1 MKVLVVE
8 NNAEL
13 LKLLTHLLE
22 KEGFSVSSATAGNEA
37 IALHMQRRPAI
48 ICLDVMLD
56 DISGFDVCRS
66 VRKTDKDVQ
75 IIMITSKSRQVDINA
90 GIEAGADDYIIKPFD
105 LAAITAHMRNVAR
118 MVIAR
123 DQPAAINEVL
133 HFGPG
138 LSIFPGRLCAER
150 DGETIDLSFRDI
162 AFLKT
167 FYANR
172 GKTLPTAVLKEHC
185 WSASPEPEVATVDWH
200 IKQLRRKMEIDPAN
214 PALIKSDQGGG
225 YRFG

>member
-1 MKVLVVE
+1 MKVLIVE

-22 KEGFSVSSATAGNEA
+22 KEGFSTFSATSGGEA
-37 IALHMQRRPAI
+37 VTLYMQRKPAI

-56 DISGFDVCRS
+56 DISGFDVCRK

-90 GIEAGADDYIIKPFD
+90 GMEAGADDYIIKPFD

-118 MVIAR
+118 LIIAR
-123 DQPAAINEVL
+123 DEPAAIDEAL
-133 HFGPG
+133 HFGT
-138 LSIFPGRLCAER
+138 LTIFPGRLCAER
-150 DGETIDLSFRDI
+150 DGEAIDLSFRDI

-167 FYANR
+167 FYANK
-172 GKTLPTAVLKEHC
+172 GKTLSTAVLKEHC
-185 WSASPEPEVATVDWH
+185 WTATPEPEAATVDWH
-200 IKQLRRKMEIDPAN
+200 IKQLRRKLEIDPAN
-214 PALIKSDQGGG
+214 PAVIKSDPGGG

>member
-22 KEGFSVSSATAGNEA
+22 KEGFSTFSSASGNEA
-37 IALHMQRRPAI
+37 VTLHMQRKPDI

-56 DISGFDVCRS
+56 DISGFDVCRK
-66 VRKTDKDVQ
+66 VRKTDKNVQ

-90 GIEAGADDYIIKPFD
+90 GIEAGADDYIVKPFD
-105 LAAITAHMRNVAR
+105 LGAITAHMRAVAR
-118 MVIAR
+118 LIIAR
-123 DQPAAINEVL
+123 DEPAAVDEIL
-133 HFGPG
+133 HFGG
-138 LSIFPGRLCAER
+138 LTIFPGRLCAER
-150 DGETIDLSFRDI
+150 DGEAIDLSFRDI

-167 FYANR
+167 FYANK
-172 GKTLPTAVLKEHC
+172 GKTLSTAVLKEHC
-185 WSASPEPEVATVDWH
+185 WTATPEPEAATVDWH
-200 IKQLRRKMEIDPAN
+200 IKQLRRKVEIDPAN